1 MGKISDTSKYP
12 TVTPVGTDMVIG
24 TDVGSSNATKNFTID
39 SIIGLGST
47 YTFSNVGTDAAMRL
61 RLSDGTTDSD
71 VNIVPG
77 TGINLSS
84 SSATLANINLDIPV
98 TIAHGGTGLTAAGTK
113 NYVMKSTGA
122 ALEMKSRDGI
132 FTTLTSGATVAW
144 NYRDGSNA
152 YLALGAGNADALSIN
167 NVEDGDHGTLILDG
181 SANQTFALPHN
192 GSTIKSKFA
201 GGGSYGPSANIDR
214 LDFVARVS
222 GGNTVFYWNISA
234 NLQDYAP

>member
-39 SIIGLGST
+39 SIIGLGTT
-47 YTFSNVGTDAAMRL
+47 YTLTALTKTRVELTGSNG
-61 RLSDGTTDSD
+61 
-71 VNIVPG
+71 
-77 TGINLSS
+77 SS
-84 SSATLANINLDIPV
+84 SILELVDGAGITSSLTASNQITLAFDNTVAN
-98 TIAHGGTGLTAAGTK
+98 GGTGLTAAGTK
-113 NYVMKSTGA
+113 GYVMKSTGA
-122 ALEMKSRDGI
+122 ALEMRSRDGV
-132 FTTLTSGATVAW
+132 FATLTSGATVAW
-144 NYRDGSNA
+144 NYQDGSNA
-152 YLALGAGNADALSIN
+152 YLALGAGNADALSITN
-167 NVEDGDHGTLILDG
+167 IEDGDHGTLILDG
-181 SANQTFALPHN
+181 SANQSFQLPHN
-192 GSTIKSKFA
+192 GSTIKSKFT

>member
-12 TVTPVGTDMVIG
+12 VVTPAGTDMVIG

-113 NYVMKSTGA
+113 GHVMKSTGA

-132 FTTLTSGATVAW
+132 FATLTSGATVAW

-152 YLALGAGNADALSIN
+152 YLDLGAGNADILSITN
-167 NVEDGDHGTLILDG
+167 IEDGDHGTLILNG
-181 SANQTFALPHN
+181 AVNQTFQLPN
-192 GSTIKSKFA
+192 DGSTVKSLIT

-214 LDFVARVS
+214 LDFVARVD
-222 GGNTVFYWNISA
+222 GGATSFYWTITS
-234 NLQDYAP
+234 NLQFYTP